1 MNESLEVGPR
11 DMAGAGCLLS
21 VPVVIMFGFRYAL
34 KYAQGKQHQFSHQV
48 EEVELEGDAATL
60 VEERMTAK
68 EALQKFVKKLVRVTD
83 QFSKM
88 GGRFSPADYER
99 EMAHLE
105 HLKERLAGEADT
117 DPECKTLLTKA
128 KQCLM
133 QYQPQG

>member
-1 MNESLEVGPR
+1 MESLDVGKR

-21 VPVVIMFGFRYAL
+21 VPVVIMVGFRYAL

-48 EEVELEGDAATL
+48 EDVELEGDAAAL
-60 VEERMTAK
+60 VEERMTGK
-68 EALQKFVKKLVRVTD
+68 EALQKFVKKLERVTE

-99 EMAHLE
+99 EMTHLE
-105 HLKERLAGEADT
+105 HLRERLATESAS
-117 DPECKTLLTKA
+117 DPECNTLLTKA